1 VPNEGFLLT
10 GLQQKPRVLGGFHSV
25 TTGRDRRGSRLELTT
40 AVDVLSGLA
49 VIGGIAFAVI
59 QLRQY
64 QQSRRRE
71 LSLELL
77 RAFQTPDFAKALR
90 FVYGI
95 PEGLS
100 KAEIE
105 EHAGDDMHL
114 VYALMTTW
122 ESLGIL
128 VFRRELPLVL
138 VEDFFSGPI
147 TISWRKLRTYVED
160 EREEQ
165 GRETIEEWF
174 EWLAD
179 RLREREHAEAPVP
192 AHVEHARWQPP
203 RGS

>member
-1 VPNEGFLLT
+1 MGM
-10 GLQQKPRVLGGFHSV
+10 
-25 TTGRDRRGSRLELTT
+25 DLTT
-40 AVDVLSGLA
+40 AVDLLSGLA
-49 VIGGIAFAVI
+49 VIGGVGWAIV

-64 QQSRRRE
+64 RQTRRRE

-77 RAFQTPDFAKALR
+77 RAFQTPDFAKALQ
-90 FVYGI
+90 FVYAL

-100 KAEIE
+100 KEEIE
-105 EHAGDDMHL
+105 RRAGDDMHI

-128 VFRRELPLVL
+128 VHRREVPIAL

-147 TISWRKLRTYVED
+147 TISWVKLEAYVRG

-174 EWLAD
+174 EWLRD
-179 RLREREHAEAPVP
+179 RITERESSTPPVP
-192 AHVEHARWQPP
+192 AHIEHRDWRAP
-203 RGS
+203 RRV

>member
-1 VPNEGFLLT
+1 L
-10 GLQQKPRVLGGFHSV
+10 
-25 TTGRDRRGSRLELTT
+25 DLTT
-40 AVDVLSGLA
+40 AVDILSGLA

-90 FVYGI
+90 FVYSI

-100 KAEIE
+100 KVEIE
-105 EHAGDDMHL
+105 EAAGDDMHL

-147 TISWRKLRTYVED
+147 TISWKKLRAYVEG
-160 EREEQ
+160 ERSEQ

-174 EWLAD
+174 EWLSD
-179 RLREREHAEAPVP
+179 RLHERESAALPIP
-192 AHVEHARWQPP
+192 AHVEHAQWRAP
-203 RGS
+203 RRS